1 MTPNPDPPRSFQGR
15 MGRALLVAA
24 ALSVGW
30 TVAAGC
36 SSDPDVERHAR
47 ALERLHGGLAAD
59 LDRLLLRWS
68 AAQDEGNVH
77 QQMVAEA
84 WVRQKLRDPEAVF
97 AVRVGLALTEE
108 EILATCAAAAGFTG
122 ESSLG
127 TDLVRLLRHAD
138 PAVRANAVLGAV
150 LLGGAGCPLETAA
163 PLLRDEDAGVRRHAA
178 TLVGRVLLKSA
189 AAPGYAE
196 AMLAYLDALSDPD
209 PQVRAHVAEGLGRL
223 GDPQASTHLVRAG
236 LRDPVPAVRYT
247 SALALATLKPASEVD
262 ALVEFGEAEF
272 NPHVKKA
279 ISAALHA
286 ITDQDISDFAEWK
299 KAVADWRRQRNP
311 PPAPAPAP
319 EPPTPTT
326 PTPPAGGPKS

>member
-1 MTPNPDPPRSFQGR
+1 MAS
-15 MGRALLVAA
+15 ALRVAA
-24 ALSVGW
+24 ALALGW
-30 TVAAGC
+30 AAALGC

-47 ALERLHGGLAAD
+47 ALEKLHGGLAAD

-122 ESSLG
+122 EASFGSELA
-127 TDLVRLLRHAD
+127 RLLRHAD
-138 PAVRANAVLGAV
+138 AAVRANAALGAV
-150 LLGGAGCPLETAA
+150 LLGGPGCPIETAV

-178 TLVGRVLLKSA
+178 TLAGRVLARSGG
-189 AAPGYAE
+189 APGYAE
-196 AMLAYLDALSDPD
+196 GLLAYLDALSDPD
-209 PQVRAHVAEGLGRL
+209 AQVRAHVAEGLGRL

-247 SALALATLKPASEVD
+247 SALALAALKPASQAD

-272 NPHVKKA
+272 NPYVKKA
-279 ISAALHA
+279 ISAALRA
-286 ITDQDISDFAEWK
+286 ITDQEISDFGEWR
-299 KAVADWRRQRNP
+299 KAVRDWRQKRNQPP
-311 PPAPAPAP
+311 PPAPLP

-326 PTPPAGGPKS
+326 PTPPAGGPKQ